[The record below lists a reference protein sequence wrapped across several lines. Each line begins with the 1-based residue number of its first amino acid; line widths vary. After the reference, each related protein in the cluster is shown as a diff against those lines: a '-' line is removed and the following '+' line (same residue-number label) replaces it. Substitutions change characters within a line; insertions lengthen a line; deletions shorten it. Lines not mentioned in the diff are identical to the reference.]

1 MWWVLIPGP
10 GIWVMEE
17 HLVERVNA
25 ANRERSL
32 PRLRCEQDRR
42 GVQLVESG
50 IKSLVVGNK
59 NGKVEMSAKPG
70 TGFCRPQKDRGKWS
84 L

>member
-1 MWWVLIPGP
+1 
-10 GIWVMEE
+10 MEE
-17 HLVERVNA
+17 YLVERVNA
-25 ANRERSL
+25 ADRERSL

-50 IKSLVVGNK
+50 IKSLVVGN

-70 TGFCRPQKDRGKWS
+70 TGFCRPQKDR
-84 L
+84 